1 MKKTILYAL
10 AALALVVGG
19 CGSDADDEGT
29 QPAPAPTT
37 LAMGTDEKPQWQAP
51 NYDRYEQ
58 TMTVE
63 VLLQDTLLPYAG
75 DGDLLCATIGDE
87 VRGVALPVDYDGQW
101 LFTITVASNE
111 AGRPVTLS
119 YYCDRLKRIFTTPW
133 TDFDASTPPTG
144 EDGIYKPAF
153 VK

>member
-1 MKKTILYAL
+1 M
-10 AALALVVGG
+10 
-19 CGSDADDEGT
+19 
-29 QPAPAPTT
+29 
-37 LAMGTDEKPQWQAP
+37 
-51 NYDRYEQ
+51 
-58 TMTVE
+58 
-63 VLLQDTLLPYAG
+63 
-75 DGDLLCATIGDE
+75 
-87 VRGVALPVDYDGQW
+87 
-101 LFTITVASNE
+101 ASNE